1 MTRAPHSGNGG
12 MGTALPRAF
21 LVTTPEEFRQTLD
34 RADQAARPYAAVS
47 SQRRSEFLQAAARA
61 VRQAGSALVSAAMR
75 ETGLTEARLTGEVE
89 RTASQLEFF
98 ARTVLEGSWVDARID
113 RARPDRTPVPKPDV
127 RSMRVPLGVV
137 AVFGA
142 SNFPLAFST
151 AGGDTA
157 SALAAG
163 CPVVVKAH
171 PAHPETALLAAEAL
185 EHAAHETGMPEGT
198 FGIVFGE
205 GPHLGQE
212 LVKHPAVR
220 AVGFTGS
227 RAGGLALEQV
237 ARARPVPIPVYAE
250 MSSVNPV
257 VITSRAARREGLP
270 RGLAASITG
279 SGGQL
284 CTQPGLVFIPAGAD
298 GDALLG
304 AVAEQ
309 VRHAEPCALLTPAI
323 QDAYLQGIQRV
334 TTLPGVHVHAAAGGP
349 ALATPAV
356 IEVTLE
362 DFQRHPALSQ
372 ENFGPSSVA
381 VRYRHVDDLPEVITR
396 LEGQLTATLHADPDE
411 LPDLTALCQALI
423 DRAGRF
429 VFNGYPTG
437 VEVGAAMVHG
447 GPYPATTDGVTTSVG
462 SHAMHRFTRLM
473 AYQNLPDAALPAAL
487 QDANPLHL
495 WRQVD
500 GEWTNKGLTPGP

>member
-1 MTRAPHSGNGG
+1 MTRAPHSGSA
-12 MGTALPRAF
+12 GTGTTLSRA
-21 LVTTPEEFRQTLD
+21 TTLDEFRQTLE
-34 RADQAARPYAAVS
+34 RAEQAARPYAALS
-47 SQRRSEFLQAAARA
+47 PEQRAKFLQAAARA
-61 VRQAGSALVSAAMR
+61 VRQAEGALVSAAMR
-75 ETGLTEARLTGEVE
+75 ETGLAEARLTGEVE
-89 RTASQLEFF
+89 RTARQLEFF
-98 ARTVLEGSWVDARID
+98 AQTVLEGSWVDARID

-185 EHAAHETGMPEGT
+185 EYAALETGIPEGT
-198 FGIVFGE
+198 FGIVFGD
-205 GPHLGQE
+205 GLHLGQE

-227 RAGGLALEQV
+227 RTGGLALEQL
-237 ARARPVPIPVYAE
+237 ARTRPVPIPVYAE

-257 VITSRAARREGLP
+257 VITPRAAQRADLP
-270 RGLAASITG
+270 RGLAVSITG

-298 GDALLG
+298 GDALLSSL
-304 AVAEQ
+304 AEQ
-309 VRHAEPCALLTPAI
+309 IQQAEPCALLTPSI
-323 QDAYLQGIQRV
+323 QDAYLQGIQSV
-334 TTLPGVHVHAAAGGP
+334 TTLPGVRVHAATAGP
-349 ALATPAV
+349 AQATPAV
-356 IEVTLE
+356 IEVALE
-362 DFQRHPALSQ
+362 DFLRHPALTQ

-381 VRYRHVDDLPEVITR
+381 VRYNHVDDLLEVITS
-396 LEGQLTATLHADPDE
+396 LEGQLTTTLHAEPDE
-411 LPDLTALCQALI
+411 LPDLTALYQVLV

-429 VFNGYPTG
+429 VFNGFPTG

-473 AYQNLPDAALPAAL
+473 AYQNLPDEALPTAL
-487 QDANPLHL
+487 QDANPLRL

-500 GEWTNKGLTPGP
+500 GQWTNEGLPLGP